1 MEDGIFAALRK
12 AVLKPQAREA
22 RKNVWILEDMWRLVN
37 KRVSARRDPVKKQ
50 SLIMG
55 LERAI
60 LASLKGDRR
69 WQAYKTGK
77 EVEMILGLDPPL
89 HQ

>member
-1 MEDGIFAALRK
+1 MEDGICAALRK

-22 RKNVWILEDMWRLVN
+22 RENVWILEDMWRLVN
-37 KRVSARRDPVKKQ
+37 KRVSARRDPVKEQ

-60 LASLKGDRR
+60 SESLKGDRR
-69 WQAYKTGK
+69 WQAYKAGK

-89 HQ
+89 HR